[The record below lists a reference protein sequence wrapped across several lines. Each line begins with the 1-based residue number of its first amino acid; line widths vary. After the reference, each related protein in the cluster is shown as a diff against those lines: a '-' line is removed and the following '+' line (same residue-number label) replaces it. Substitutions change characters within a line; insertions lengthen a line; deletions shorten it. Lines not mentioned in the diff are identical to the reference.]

1 MQSGTQQVEKGVE
14 VTAKAGASLKQI
26 IGQAEHVGEM
36 VTQIATAANEQ
47 SSATEQVNNNMDQIS
62 KLVTESAEGAQQSA
76 KACEQ
81 LSGQALELQNLV
93 SRFKLGQQTASGYR
107 SPRQA
112 AADPDRVRT
121 ALALATRPPVQHAL
135 HPAGYDRNGD

>member
-1 MQSGTQQVEKGVE
+1 VE

-47 SSATEQVNNNMDQIS
+47 SSATEQVNSNMEQIN
-62 KLVTESAEGAQQSA
+62 KLVAESAEGAHQSA

-81 LSGQALELQNLV
+81 LSSLALELQNLV
-93 SRFKLGQQTASGYR
+93 SRFKLGQQAPGTAGSGSYR
-107 SPRQA
+107 SPRQM
-112 AADPDRVRT
+112 AADPVRVRT
-121 ALALATRPPVQHAL
+121 ALALSPRPEQVFQHAGHDRDGVE
-135 HPAGYDRNGD
+135 HP